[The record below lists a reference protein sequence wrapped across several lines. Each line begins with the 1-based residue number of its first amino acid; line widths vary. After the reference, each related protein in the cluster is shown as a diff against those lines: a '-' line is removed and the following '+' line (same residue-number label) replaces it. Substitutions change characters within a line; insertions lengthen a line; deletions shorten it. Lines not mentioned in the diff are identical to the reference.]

1 MSYPN
6 IDPKHVYGDDLVMIF
21 GPRAGRK
28 HVSQI
33 NPADREVILKKIPQ
47 YIDTDDLGPRP
58 SFYQIANKVLSVL
71 QQTQALVGIDLNW
84 CDNLKKGKLE
94 RHESMYIST
103 DLAYK
108 NNSVQRGIW
117 LRHLVRDILF
127 DFDPTNVL
135 IGLGRKLTD
144 GTVNLN
150 NGQHRSTGAII
161 IGVRQIPVEFTTSD
175 LESVD
180 VDQYATDNLNT
191 LASSEFDDFR
201 IRVKRITARRGEGRT
216 DIDPRD
222 QDMEVLFNIHAS
234 RNSRFVEKG
243 TLNPNALECTGVGN
257 MIKYFDSYGP
267 DIYARALDINCT
279 VFSKSSVS
287 TANCWGLME
296 FIHEQYKNGLCKI
309 KDPMFDF
316 KIVQA
321 LVTRFSD
328 PSKSGMHHDFKRAFR
343 NGAGNELDIP
353 EKIIIAAGIWKVC
366 SIYNPSIEWEP
377 ITWNKKNVADNYLEM
392 FRCILINKEM
402 EAA

>member
-6 IDPKHVYGDDLVMIF
+6 IDPKHVFGSDLVMIF
-21 GPRAGRK
+21 GPKAGRK
-28 HVSQI
+28 HISEI
-33 NPADREVILKKIPQ
+33 SPADREKILKKIPT
-47 YIDTDDLGPRP
+47 YVDTDDLGSRP
-58 SFYQIANKVLSVL
+58 SFYQITNKVLSIL

-84 CDNLKKGKLE
+84 CEDLKEGDLK

-103 DLAYK
+103 DIAYK
-108 NNSVQRGIW
+108 NNSVQRGVW
-117 LRHLVRDILF
+117 LRHLVQDILF
-127 DFDPTNVL
+127 DFNPTNVL
-135 IGLGRKLTD
+135 IGLARKLGD

-161 IGVRQIPVEFTTSD
+161 VGVREIPVEFIQSD

-191 LASSEFDDFR
+191 LASSEYDDYR
-201 IRVKRITARRGEGRT
+201 IRVKRITARRAENRT

-222 QDMEVLFNIHAS
+222 QDMETVFNIHAN

-243 TLNPNALECTGVGN
+243 SINLNPLDCTGVGN
-257 MIKYFDSYGP
+257 MIKYFDTYGP
-267 DIYARALDINCT
+267 ELYERALDINCT
-279 VFSKSSVS
+279 VFSKAPVS

-296 FIHEQYKNGLCKI
+296 FLHEQYRAGNCKL

-343 NGAGNELDIP
+343 NGPGNELDIP
-353 EKIIIAAGIWKVC
+353 ERIIIASGIWKVC
-366 SIYNPSIEWEP
+366 TTYNPSVEWEP
-377 ITWNKKNVADNYLEM
+377 ITWNKRNVAEEYLEK
-392 FRCILINKEM
+392 FRCILPKVEIEL
-402 EAA
+402 A